1 MIGQGIKKN
10 EGLVVGGRWRE
21 GQREWQKGRG
31 VLMTTNMAMVEEPM
45 YPIAIL
51 INKLKNDDIQL

>member
-1 MIGQGIKKN
+1 
-10 EGLVVGGRWRE
+10 
-21 GQREWQKGRG
+21 
-31 VLMTTNMAMVEEPM
+31 MTTNMAMVEEPM